1 MSTHDHQIDDHE
13 DPERR
18 EATGSAAVAIHAWRR
33 LTTVGLFALPV
44 VFLMTQVVN
53 EVVIPPL
60 IVFSLLAVG
69 LGIAVVRGKGR
80 RVLVAAAALGIISVV
95 ASAPFLVADL
105 SHPETGAGFL
115 VAFAALVLGLG
126 TAGAAIMS
134 ARREPTDRARP
145 VAWALGAIIVVG
157 AVGSA
162 LTTAGVEDDRAQPDD
177 IVVVARDAGFPE
189 EVDAAAGLNGFFVEN
204 EDLYRHTLL
213 IEGTEVKV
221 ELPGSTD
228 RRFEATLE
236 PGEYRYYC
244 DVPGHEAMEGAI
256 VVR

>member
-1 MSTHDHQIDDHE
+1 MSTPDHQIDDRE
-13 DPERR
+13 DAAPP
-18 EATGSAAVAIHAWRR
+18 EATGGAAVAIHAWRR

-44 VFLMTQVVN
+44 VFLLTQVVN

-69 LGIAVVRGKGR
+69 LGVAVVLGKGR
-80 RVLVAAAALGIISVV
+80 RVLIAAAALGVISVV

-126 TAGAAIMS
+126 TAGAAVMAS
-134 ARREPTDRARP
+134 RRAPADRARP
-145 VAWALGAIIVVG
+145 VAWALGAVLVVG
-157 AVGSA
+157 AVGA
-162 LTTAGVEDDRAQPDD
+162 GLATAGVEDDRAQPDD
-177 IVVVARDAGFPE
+177 IVVVARDTGFPE
-189 EVDAAAGLNGFFVEN
+189 QVDAVAGANGFFVEN

-213 IEGTEVKV
+213 IEGTDVKV

-236 PGEYRYYC
+236 TGGYRYYC
-244 DVPGHEAMEGAI
+244 DVPGHEAMEGTI
-256 VVR
+256 VVQ